1 MSWHYLQAEEAV
13 SSDHIS
19 WDGKRFVPSKSK
31 TNLGEYCSRGSGMG
45 TCLGFPYGTTS
56 ERLMACRGA
65 GESISL
71 QEVFRV
77 RTSAQQD
84 QVPGLMGKNLDYGVR
99 WHELSARYDRSTSSW
114 KTHRT
119 LFEEV
124 LQWSLVILPKWG
136 MMRDGVLFR
145 RATPVRFT
153 NANDAGFSPTSTA
166 KGDYN
171 RSGAYAVKRMPTLK
185 ASDVNAGPRRGGV
198 DNLRTLVKRLPTLT
212 ASDAAGRPGSS
223 GRAGGDNL
231 RTKVSGCLSPT
242 WCEWFM
248 GWPIGWTDLNPMPE
262 FRIIPLGQ
270 DPACSGEIERLVQP
284 GAIKRRPARIKMLGN
299 GQVPQA
305 MILAFNELSG
315 HA

>member
-31 TNLGEYCSRGSGMG
+31 TNLGEYCSRDSGMG
-45 TCLGFPYGTTS
+45 TCLGSPYGTMLEHS
-56 ERLMACRGA
+56 MACRGA

-71 QEVFRV
+71 QEGSRV
-77 RTSAQQD
+77 LTSAQQD
-84 QVPGLMGKNLDYGVR
+84 QGSGLMGENLDYGVR
-99 WHELSARYDRSTSSW
+99 WHELSVRYDRATSSW

-153 NANDAGFSPTSTA
+153 NANDAGFLPTLTV
-166 KGDYN
+166 KGNYN
-171 RSGAYAVKRMPTLK
+171 RRGASLKSGDGLATAVKRMPTLT
-185 ASDVNAGPRRGGV
+185 ASDATGGPGSSGRAGGY
-198 DNLRTLVKRLPTLT
+198 NLRTLVKRLPTLLARDYRT
-212 ASDAAGRPGSS
+212 GKSTS
-223 GRAGGDNL
+223 GDNPHKTRNL
-231 RTKVSGCLSPT
+231 NDKFGGCLSPT

-270 DPACSGEIERLVQP
+270 DPACSGKIERLVQP
-284 GAIKRRPARIKMLGN
+284 RSIKRIPARIKMLGN
-299 GQVPQA
+299 G
-305 MILAFNELSG
+305 
-315 HA
+315 

>member
-45 TCLGFPYGTTS
+45 TCLGSPYGTTS

-71 QEVFRV
+71 PEVFRV

-84 QVPGLMGKNLDYGVR
+84 QGPGLMGKNLDYGVR

-114 KTHRT
+114 KTHRA

-124 LQWSLVILPKWG
+124 LQWSLVTLPKWG

-153 NANDAGFSPTSTA
+153 NVNDAGFLPTLTVN
-166 KGDYN
+166 GNYN
-171 RSGAYAVKRMPTLK
+171 RSGASSKSGDGLATAVKRMPTL
-185 ASDVNAGPRRGGV
+185 
-198 DNLRTLVKRLPTLT
+198 T
-212 ASDAAGRPGSS
+212 ASDASGGPGSS

-231 RTKVSGCLSPT
+231 RTKVGGCLSPT

-270 DPACSGEIERLVQP
+270 DPACSGEIERIVQP
-284 GAIKRRPARIKMLGN
+284 RAIKRRPARIKMLGN
-299 GQVPQA
+299 GQVPYA
-305 MILAFNELSG
+305 MMLAFMELSG
-315 HA
+315 QA